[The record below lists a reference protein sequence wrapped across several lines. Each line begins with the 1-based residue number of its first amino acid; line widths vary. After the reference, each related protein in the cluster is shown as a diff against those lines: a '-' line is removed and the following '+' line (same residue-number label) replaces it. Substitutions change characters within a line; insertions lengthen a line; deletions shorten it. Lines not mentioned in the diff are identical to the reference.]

1 MNASFNEVTTSDA
14 AKTLKVSY
22 AAVHGWCS
30 KGVVNCTN
38 VGGVDS
44 MLDIC

>member
-22 AAVHGWCS
+22 AAVYGWCS
-30 KGVVNCTN
+30 KGVVNSTN
-38 VGGVDS
+38 VGGG
-44 MLDIC
+44 